1 MNKARQRAYN
11 FIEDTMNQMWKEGT
25 LVRSS
30 NPDTKTGEY
39 YYTLPSKAEA
49 ATKSRPE
56 LGAYLTYEEFQSQIE
71 SE

>member
-1 MNKARQRAYN
+1 MNKAKQRAYN

-39 YYTLPSKAEA
+39 YYTLPHKAKA
-49 ATKSRPE
+49 ATKSNPE
-56 LGAYLTYEEFQSQIE
+56 LGSYLTYQEFQS
-71 SE
+71 SLN